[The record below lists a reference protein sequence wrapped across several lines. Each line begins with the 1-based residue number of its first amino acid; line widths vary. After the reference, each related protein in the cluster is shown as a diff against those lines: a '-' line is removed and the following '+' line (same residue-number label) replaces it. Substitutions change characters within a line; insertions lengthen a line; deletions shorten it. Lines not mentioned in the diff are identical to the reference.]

1 MLDKVRRAIRR
12 EGLLLPEQSVFV
24 AVSGGVDSMVLLHV
38 LHALRHPV
46 SVAHVD
52 HGLRGAESSA
62 DAAFVQEHCSDLGVP
77 FRAVSKEGG
86 CCRVASGRR
95 GIRPDG
101 SPRISATRGSTS
113 WAIDHPVALAHHA
126 DDAVETL
133 FINLLRG
140 TGSKGWGAIPWKS
153 GKCIRPLLGVHRDE
167 ILRYA
172 QDHSIPFR
180 EDSSN
185 ASPKYLRNRIRQ
197 ELIPLLE
204 QLRPGSSRTMA
215 RSIRMLR
222 ELETS
227 AEQRLESLLSGI
239 PQANDGSKQVPFTLI
254 EDSGTTPALVLHHL
268 LRGRGSHPDT
278 LERIHDAII
287 ERNTGAVFS
296 SGNCL
301 VSVDRDH
308 LHIGSAETERPV
320 YVIDDG
326 EQQGTRGP
334 LRWAFMDGGGAKV
347 HEHMNE
353 ALLDADRLSFPVVLR
368 PWQAGDRMRPIGL
381 GGSKLVSDILT
392 DAKVPVERRSNSYVM
407 LNGDEVVWLVGHR
420 IAEGFQ
426 AGLDPGRVLRCSWS
440 DE

>member
-77 FRAVSKEGG
+77 FQVRKVDVAASIRDRGG
-86 CCRVASGRR
+86 
-95 GIRPDG
+95 
-101 SPRISATRGSTS
+101 SAQMAARDLRYAWFNELG
-113 WAIDHPVALAHHA
+113 IDHPVALAHHA

-254 EDSGTTPALVLHHL
+254 EDSGTPALVLHHL